1 MIVRRIR
8 EHVASHNWFAV
19 VVDLMIV
26 IIGVFIGL
34 QVSNWNAARIERG
47 EVRAYRVQIIDN
59 LKANE
64 LEIAARAR
72 YYRQVRGHALA
83 TLKALE
89 SNAPR
94 GEQFLIDAYQASQYW
109 AAGIERSAYDEL
121 IASGMAKSFGDPPSR
136 RRLSSYYA
144 MTDQFEATAAR
155 TTAYREQL
163 RRAMKFAVQQRIREN
178 CNDIY
183 TIRQDGLQLAILP
196 EQCSLQLPSALISQA
211 AEQLIKTPELE
222 QDLTRHIGDL
232 DQKIALFDRRV
243 RLARDLRQY
252 LEKLELN

>member
-109 AAGIERSAYDEL
+109 AAGIERSAYDEMV
-121 IASGMAKSFGDPPSR
+121 ASGMAKSFGDPSSR
-136 RRLSSYYA
+136 RRLSYYYA
-144 MTDQFEATAAR
+144 MTQQFDATAAR

-163 RRAMKFAVQQRIREN
+163 RRAMKFAVQQRMREK
-178 CNDIY
+178 CDDIIA
-183 TIRQDGLQLAILP
+183 TTLDGFQVRTLP
-196 EQCSLQLPSALISQA
+196 ERCSLQLPPALISQA
-211 AEQLIKTPELE
+211 AARLSTTAELE
-222 QDLTRHIGDL
+222 QDLTMHIGDL

-243 RLARDLRQY
+243 RLAREMRLY
-252 LEKLELN
+252 LERLEG